1 MYSKCELIINNVAY
15 HVTNELKNWDDI
27 SSTFKRSDYDGV
39 VRSFSN
45 KFEFTGGAYDLLK
58 TEYRKNYLSS
68 SAAIAY
74 YTRNNSWLWNERFRL
89 SLDFSTFSDDG
100 SVISINAIDNSLA
113 SLIKAKKG
121 TQYEYSMAQI
131 EDRKTLYY
139 DRLEIDNN
147 IKYLIAGQETD
158 DDGNAII
165 HFKYDLEHGG
175 NTIKPI
181 VQYMGN
187 PEVMKD
193 MGFEYTDIP
202 DNRGWDNMFFKTTEL
217 EVIGRLDSNVS
228 IRAYN
233 SIGVKNVS
241 VRISKISSSGVA
253 TPFSESFP
261 IAIGDE
267 YTDIKLT
274 GNGELKKGEGLS
286 MIITVIPIE
295 SNSRNHSI
303 DLIIKGDSRVELSFY
318 AKGDPVDIDIITPT
332 TVLNRLLQSMNGGK
346 PGITGEIMKGVD
358 ERLDNCVIVPAESAR
373 ALPKAKFYTS
383 YSKFTDWM
391 KAVFGFVPIIEENKV
406 RFVHR
411 DMLFQDKVVKEIE
424 STRDFEY
431 SVNSSLV
438 YSRVRV
444 GYDKQDYESVNGK
457 DEFRFTNEYTT
468 GIELTDNSL
477 ELISPY
483 RADAYGIEFLVQ
495 KRGEDTTDDTSD
507 NDVFFVNAKVK
518 TIITGNGPLEMNTY
532 ELVRSGY
539 TLSGVISPDTMF
551 NVAYA
556 PRFMIN
562 ANKRLIGA
570 SIDNLNFASSD
581 GNSEVVIDGVPE
593 SADISLSERLFT
605 AGKVSFET
613 GDLNIPSDFSGL
625 VAFTKNGEE
634 YKGFIENVTINY
646 GRAEAV
652 KYSLIVNSIEKS
664 K

>member
-131 EDRKTLYY
+131 KDSKTLYY
-139 DRLEIDNN
+139 DRLDMFSSIEW
-147 IKYLIAGQETD
+147 LVTGETTEDED
-158 DDGNAII
+158 DDMII
-165 HFKYDLEHGG
+165 YLRNKTETVPLYMLNTEIAVKDTVEVYDVMQTVYSADNEDY
-175 NTIKPI
+175 KP
-181 VQYMGN
+181 
-187 PEVMKD
+187 
-193 MGFEYTDIP
+193 
-202 DNRGWDNMFFKTTEL
+202 FFKN
-217 EVIGRLDSNVS
+217 ISNNNLV
-228 IRAYN
+228 
-233 SIGVKNVS
+233 
-241 VRISKISSSGVA
+241 
-253 TPFSESFP
+253 
-261 IAIGDE
+261 
-267 YTDIKLT
+267 IKLT
-274 GNGELKKGEGLS
+274 GTLYFKTTYQDYFGEVGDFVIYKKNKDGTTEKVYSDIL
-286 MIITVIPIE
+286 PIL
-295 SNSRNHSI
+295 N
-303 DLIIKGDSRVELSFY
+303 LSFVLDINTSVSLQN
-318 AKGDPVDIDIITPT
+318 GDMLYCCIFARNNATVTVYQTSKIKVEFYSKNKPVNIDIITPT

-358 ERLDNCVIVPAESAR
+358 ERLDNCVIIPAESAR

-383 YSKFTDWM
+383 YSKFTNWM
-391 KAVFGFVPIIEENKV
+391 KTVFGFVPIIEENKV

-411 DMLFQDKVVKEIE
+411 DMLFQDKVIKEIE

-431 SVNSSLV
+431 FVNSSLI

-570 SIDNLNFASSD
+570 SIDNLNFASSE

-593 SADISLSERLFT
+593 SADIPLSERLFT

-625 VAFTKNGEE
+625 VTFTKNGEE
-634 YKGFIENVTINY
+634 YKGYIENVSVNY

-652 KYSLIVNSIEKS
+652 KYSLIVESIEKV

>member
-1 MYSKCELIINNVAY
+1 MYSKCDLIINDIAY

-58 TEYRKNYLSS
+58 TEYRKNYLAS
-68 SAAIAY
+68 SAEIAY

-113 SLIKAKKG
+113 SMIKAKKG
-121 TQYEYSMAQI
+121 TQYEYSMAEI
-131 EDRKTLYY
+131 KDSKTLYY
-139 DRLEIDNN
+139 DRL
-147 IKYLIAGQETD
+147 
-158 DDGNAII
+158 
-165 HFKYDLEHGG
+165 
-175 NTIKPI
+175 
-181 VQYMGN
+181 
-187 PEVMKD
+187 D
-193 MGFEYTDIP
+193 MLSSIEWLVTGE
-202 DNRGWDNMFFKTTEL
+202 TTE
-217 EVIGRLDSNVS
+217 EGGMIMNVS
-228 IRAYN
+228 IGDTTLPLYTINPEIAVQDKVEVYDVMQKAY
-233 SIGVKNVS
+233 
-241 VRISKISSSGVA
+241 SSGD
-253 TPFSESFP
+253 ENYEP
-261 IAIGDE
+261 ILKCISDKPLLV
-267 YTDIKLT
+267 KLT
-274 GNGELKKGEGLS
+274 GALYFSTVYQSTVTQVREVAIYKKNKEGVVEMVASGPLPVGS
-286 MIITVIPIE
+286 WKININTSVSLQNEDILYCRISAGTNATITVYMT
-295 SNSRNHSI
+295 SK
-303 DLIIKGDSRVELSFY
+303 IKVEFY
-318 AKGDPVDIDIITPT
+318 SKSKPVDIDIITPT
-332 TVLNRLLQSMNGGK
+332 TALNRLLQSMNGGK
-346 PGITGEIMKGVD
+346 PGITGEIMKGID

-391 KAVFGFVPIIEENKV
+391 KTVFGFVPVIEENKV

-411 DMLFQDKVVKEIE
+411 DMLFQNKVVKEIE
-424 STRDFEY
+424 NTRDFEY
-431 SVNSSLV
+431 SVNSSLI

-495 KRGEDTTDDTSD
+495 KRGENTTDDTSD
-507 NDVFFVNAKVK
+507 NDVFFVNAKVR
-518 TIITGNGPLEMNTY
+518 TIMTGNGALETDTY
-532 ELVRSGY
+532 DLVRSGY
-539 TLSGVISPDTMF
+539 TVSGVISPDTMF

-562 ANKRLIGA
+562 ANKRLVGA
-570 SIDNLNFASSD
+570 SIDNLNFASSE

-593 SADISLSERLFT
+593 SADISLSKRLFT
-605 AGKVSFET
+605 AGKVSFQT
-613 GDLNIPSDFSGL
+613 GDLNIPTDFSGL
-625 VAFTKNGEE
+625 VTFIKNGEE
-634 YKGFIENVTINY
+634 YKGYIENVSVNY

-652 KYSLIVNSIEKS
+652 KYSLIVESIEKA